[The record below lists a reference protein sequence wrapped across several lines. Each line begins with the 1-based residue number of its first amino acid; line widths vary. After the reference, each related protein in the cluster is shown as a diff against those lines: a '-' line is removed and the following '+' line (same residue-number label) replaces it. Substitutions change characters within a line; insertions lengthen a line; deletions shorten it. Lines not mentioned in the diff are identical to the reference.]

1 MTGPL
6 TKADLEAL
14 REIDT
19 PTVCNVLEMV
29 APERRGYGYTV
40 QHPHC
45 IFPDMKPIVGYAK
58 TATMRAKQPSRFGG
72 AETLDIRNAYFD
84 YLDKGATP
92 KKSASSRI
100 SMTGRA
106 TAPSGARSSVR
117 FTGRT
122 AAKA

>member
-1 MTGPL
+1 LIGPL
-6 TKADLEAL
+6 TKAGLEAL

-40 QHPHC
+40 QHLHC

-72 AETLDIRNAYFD
+72 AEASDIRNAYFD
-84 YLDKGATP
+84 YLDRGATL
-92 KKSASSRI
+92 KKSASFRI

-117 FTGRT
+117 FTGCST
-122 AAKA
+122 AKA